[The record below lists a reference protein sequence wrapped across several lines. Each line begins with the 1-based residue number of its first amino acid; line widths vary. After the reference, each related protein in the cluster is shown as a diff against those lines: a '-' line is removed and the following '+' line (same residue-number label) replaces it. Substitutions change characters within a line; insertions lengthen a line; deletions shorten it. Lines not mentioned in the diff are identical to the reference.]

1 MAGGDHGRPSDGA
14 SSPVAEMMRVRAA
27 VASADFPIYVAAGR
41 RGWVCEKPEG
51 SVLVLGPP
59 RSGKTACIMIPNVL
73 GAYGPVVSTSTKQD
87 VLLATVSARRSVGT
101 CWSFDPSGSTPP
113 VEGTVPL
120 RWSPADACH
129 EWDDAVAMADLMV
142 RTARMQARGDD
153 MSFWNERANTL
164 LAPLLHAAAI
174 SGGGMRAVLDSIQR
188 RDPGDAFAV
197 LEARGADRAV
207 AALADVE
214 GAHERERSGN
224 YSTLSAVLGAYRSSG
239 ALANA
244 TDVNFDPGSFVDGAD
259 TVYICAPSHR
269 QAMVAPIVVGLIK
282 VLQRAT
288 IARFAAHELSCHE
301 RMPAAQFAAAGAGA
315 PARPRRRPPVL
326 MALDELANIAPLWDL
341 DSMVADGGSQGLSIL
356 ACLQDMSQARAR
368 WGPAAEGF
376 FTVFGT
382 KVLLAGIGDQR
393 TLQLVSALSG
403 EADVRVRSTTR
414 ALPRPLGLGS
424 LGRRPASVTSST
436 RRQSV
441 LPVDE
446 VARGRPG
453 MALVIAQMA
462 KPEWAR
468 LTPWYSSEPWRT
480 IASHP

>member
-1 MAGGDHGRPSDGA
+1 M
-14 SSPVAEMMRVRAA
+14 
-27 VASADFPIYVAAGR
+27 ASAGFPIYVAAGR
-41 RGWVCEKPEG
+41 HGWVCEKPEG

-73 GAYGPVVSTSTKQD
+73 AAYGPVVSTSTKQD
-87 VLLATVSARRSVGT
+87 VFFATVSARRSLGT
-101 CWSFDPSGSTPP
+101 CWRFDPSGSMPSF
-113 VEGTVPL
+113 EGTVPL
-120 RWSPADACH
+120 RWSPADACS

-142 RTARMQARGDD
+142 RTARMQSRGDD

-174 SGGGMRAVLDSIQR
+174 SGAGMRAVLDSIQR
-188 RDPGDAFAV
+188 RDPGDALAI
-197 LEARGADRAV
+197 LESAGAERAV
-207 AALADVE
+207 AALSDVE

-224 YSTLSAVLGAYRSSG
+224 YSTLSAVLGAYRLSG
-239 ALANA
+239 ALENA
-244 TDVNFDPGSFVDGAD
+244 TDANFDPTSFVDGAD
-259 TVYICAPSHR
+259 TIYICSPSHR
-269 QAMVAPIVVGLIK
+269 QAVVAPIVVGLIK
-282 VLQRAT
+282 VVQRAT
-288 IARFAAHELSCHE
+288 IARFAAHELSSWTGGLE
-301 RMPAAQFAAAGAGA
+301 GGALEGGALQGGGGKAGGLGQVE
-315 PARPRRRPPVL
+315 RRPPVL
-326 MALDELANIAPLWDL
+326 MALDELANIVPLWDL

-368 WGPAAEGF
+368 WGTAAEGF

-403 EADVRVRSTTR
+403 DADARVRSVTR
-414 ALPRPLGLGS
+414 AAPQALGWASLRPRRTS
-424 LGRRPASVTSST
+424 ITSST
-436 RRQSV
+436 RRQPV

-462 KPEWAR
+462 KPEWAQ

-480 IASHP
+480 IASASP